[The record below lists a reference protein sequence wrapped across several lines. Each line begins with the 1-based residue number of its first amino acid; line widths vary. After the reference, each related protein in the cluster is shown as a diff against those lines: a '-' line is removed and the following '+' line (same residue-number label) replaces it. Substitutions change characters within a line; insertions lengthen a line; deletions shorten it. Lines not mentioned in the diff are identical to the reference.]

1 MWQLT
6 HLLTMTHAF
15 LCSVSLEVPRTSLV
29 GLDLGTYWGEQG
41 FDRQVTAEGF
51 NAMAGIRS
59 VPLGACFSQLR
70 TVCFIK
76 GH

>member
-6 HLLTMTHAF
+6 HLLTTTHAF
-15 LCSVSLEVPRTSLV
+15 LCCVSLEVPWKSLV
-29 GLDLGTYWGEQG
+29 RLDLGTYWGKQS

-51 NAMAGIRS
+51 NAMAGISS
-59 VPLGACFSQLR
+59 VPFGACFSQLR

-76 GH
+76 